1 MTARIQPVMAQMGLS
16 EAPASTWVRIGFS
29 RFLAAAVLIAGSIA
43 WPAHGEAVTDA
54 AKAGSPGAAPSTPST
69 PRKVSP
75 YVIAAREHAQDAKGK
90 PQPVSPLTM
99 QRTHRAAGQQPR
111 K

>member
-1 MTARIQPVMAQMGLS
+1 MTARIRPLMAQMGSS
-16 EAPASTWVRIGFS
+16 EAPASTWARHGFP
-29 RFLAAAVLIAGSIA
+29 RPLAAAVLIAGSIA

-54 AKAGSPGAAPSTPST
+54 AKAGSPGATLSTPST

-75 YVIAAREHAQDAKGK
+75 YVIAAREHAQDARGK

-99 QRTHRAAGQQPR
+99 PRTHRAAGQQAR